1 MRAFRVVSLPPV
13 FAQLADVV
21 ERREHP
27 SVQGFGAIAAIEPF
41 DVRILIRLAGMIAL
55 TS

>member
-13 FAQLADVV
+13 FAQLADFV
-21 ERREHP
+21 ERRKHP
-27 SVQGFGAIAAIEPF
+27 SVQDFGAIAAIEPF
-41 DVRILIRLAGMIAL
+41 DVRILIRLAGLIAL